1 MNEKLCTN
9 LFTNFKNRL
18 HESHL
23 SLSLS
28 RLRGGWGRAGW
39 APPDA
44 GSKNEWMNEKLCT
57 TNLVTNFK
65 TCFTNHMS
73 MEGGREGGGVGKGD
87 DTGSCDSESMDE

>member
-9 LFTNFKNRL
+9 LFANFKNWL
-18 HESHL
+18 HKSHLSL

-44 GSKNEWMNEKLCT
+44 GSKNQWMNEKLCT
-57 TNLVTNFK
+57 NLVTNLK

-73 MEGGREGGGVGKGD
+73 MGGAEGGREGAGVGKVMIK
-87 DTGSCDSESMDE
+87 EL

>member
-1 MNEKLCTN
+1 MRNYVLIFS
-9 LFTNFKNRL
+9 LISKNWL

-23 SLSLS
+23 SLSL
-28 RLRGGWGRAGW
+28 LRGGWGRAGW

-44 GSKNEWMNEKLCT
+44 GSKNQWMNEKLC

-73 MEGGREGGGVGKGD
+73 MGGGRRSGGVMIEAAVIK
-87 DTGSCDSESMDE
+87 TQ